1 MSSPSSSSSPSP
13 SSSYSSS
20 TTSPEYI
27 SLSRLL
33 LRAERFLDD
42 PGGPISAWNRD
53 TAIHR
58 REYLRGTH
66 RAGFALPGTGHAYA
80 RPELLASEWL
90 NVGKEVDEMEVIGKR
105 MMIQDEGRGERRKE
119 NGKIDVGFL
128 AKEEKELPR
137 VVFIFIK
144 DEVSG
149 DYEIVEEKRR
159 EGGEG
164 EEEEIC
170 FIDGELLEEEEE
182 ENGEEENG
190 EGEEGEEE
198 LCLVGGMIDLKN
210 NLRSDSGGLFDEER
224 RGRSEDSSPSGSLG
238 KQQWVLARGSTIKRR
253 EGGKEVGKEGG
264 GGGGGRGVE
273 LVGKRV
279 I

>member
-1 MSSPSSSSSPSP
+1 MSSPSSPSPSP
-13 SSSYSSS
+13 SSSSYSSS

-42 PGGPISAWNRD
+42 PSGVISAWNRD
-53 TAIHR
+53 TTIHR

-90 NVGKEVDEMEVIGKR
+90 NVGKEVDDMEIIGKR
-105 MMIQDEGRGERRKE
+105 MFIQEEGKGERRKE
-119 NGKIDVGFL
+119 NGKIEVGFL
-128 AKEEKELPR
+128 EKEEKELPR
-137 VVFIFIK
+137 AVLIFIK

-182 ENGEEENG
+182 EEQGEEENG
-190 EGEEGEEE
+190 EGEEEEGQS
-198 LCLVGGMIDLKN
+198 LFGGMIDLK
-210 NLRSDSGGLFDEER
+210 FDEKR
-224 RGRSEDSSPSGSLG
+224 RGRSEDSSPSGLLG

-264 GGGGGRGVE
+264 GGGVE